1 MYIQIILYIFLIK
14 YKKYIK
20 WIKYIIIFEDLW
32 IILLNPPKSKS
43 GVIWGE
49 EEAEF
54 IFILKWYS
62 LDILII
68 TNDVII
74 DIKGENN
81 LFNNKNKDGSFNDAI
96 SLAEDY

>member
-1 MYIQIILYIFLIK
+1 L
-14 YKKYIK
+14 
-20 WIKYIIIFEDLW
+20 
-32 IILLNPPKSKS
+32 S
-43 GVIWGE
+43 
-49 EEAEF
+49 
-54 IFILKWYS
+54 S